1 MEAAAS
7 VHSREPTPGSPEVS
21 RIAPESSR
29 RAASG
34 GPFCFLV
41 RGRVA
46 ACRLDES
53 LQGSEM
59 RVHPAKRLIQAR
71 LLRACGG
78 LPSSETCLLAV
89 WHDGT
94 AIRHARCSGA
104 VRRLH
109 LLGAAWRHA
118 PSAVD
123 ALAR

>member
-7 VHSREPTPGSPEVS
+7 VHSREPTPWPPEVS

-59 RVHPAKRLIQAR
+59 GA
-71 LLRACGG
+71 
-78 LPSSETCLLAV
+78 SSEEADPGEAAASLRGLAEQRNV
-89 WHDGT
+89 
-94 AIRHARCSGA
+94 SPS
-104 VRRLH
+104 RL
-109 LLGAAWRHA
+109 A
-118 PSAVD
+118 
-123 ALAR
+123 